1 MERIDKDFE
10 LQMEAES
17 KKLKTETQQ
26 NMSKSNIDLLVEKAY
41 KQISK
46 DIIEIR
52 QHFESVYEKY
62 LSEKL
67 SYLYK

>member
-1 MERIDKDFE
+1 MIDKDFE

-26 NMSKSNIDLLVEKAY
+26 NMIESKDIDFLVEETY

-62 LSEKL
+62 LSETL
-67 SYLYK
+67 SDLYK